1 MTHEI
6 KRVYTT
12 SLKAPSQP
20 TQQVNA
26 MIGKPDC
33 KPTAGAVIT
42 QNKFWV
48 ITMSIDQNIDDN
60 AMLAQFY

>member
-1 MTHEI
+1 
-6 KRVYTT
+6 
-12 SLKAPSQP
+12 
-20 TQQVNA
+20 